1 MKRIV
6 ILIAV
11 LAFTVSMTAQK
22 EDAIAKYFSSYA
34 DSEDY
39 TKVTISSKMFELFTH
54 IEGTNEEEQE
64 MLETISGLQGMRMV
78 TASNPD
84 EADSR
89 YKSALKSLGS
99 EFEVLMEVE
108 DDEENITIF
117 IKEESGMINEL
128 VIIGCGDEFFILSL
142 LGDIDLKQ
150 VAKLSRTIQI
160 DGMEHLQNIDEE

>member
-1 MKRIV
+1 MKRIL
-6 ILIAV
+6 ILTAI

-22 EDAIAKYFSSYA
+22 EDAIDKYFSSYA
-34 DSEDY
+34 DSEDF
-39 TKVTISSKMFELFTH
+39 TKVSVSSKMFELFTH
-54 IEGTNEEEQE
+54 IEGTNEEEKE

-78 TASNPD
+78 TKSTPD
-84 EADSR
+84 ADDAK
-89 YKSALKSLGS
+89 YKSALKTLGS

-108 DDEENITIF
+108 DDEEDITIF

-128 VIIGCGDEFFILSL
+128 VIIGGGHEFFILSL

-160 DGMEHLQNIDEE
+160 DGMEHLQNVDEK